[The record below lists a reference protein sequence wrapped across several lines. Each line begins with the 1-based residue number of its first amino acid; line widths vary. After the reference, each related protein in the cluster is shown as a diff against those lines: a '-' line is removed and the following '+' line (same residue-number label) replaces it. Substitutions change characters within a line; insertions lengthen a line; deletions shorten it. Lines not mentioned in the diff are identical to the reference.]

1 MFLDILE
8 LRIENKKNYFGKTVL
23 KMLSQIGGKKCFLRP
38 QKCFEKK
45 VQKLKTTKN

>member
-8 LRIENKKNYFGKTVL
+8 FRIENNKNLLGKTVL
-23 KMLSQIGGKKCFLRP
+23 KTGSQICGKKKFMCP

>member
-8 LRIENKKNYFGKTVL
+8 FRIEKKSGKTV
-23 KMLSQIGGKKCFLRP
+23 KKIWSQICGKKKFMCP
-38 QKCFEKK
+38 QKCFYKK